1 MTKLNEKREII
12 TDLAASYS
20 ILRLAKTNLR
30 QDINTIL
37 NTKDLKNIQKH
48 IDRLNQFPTLIN
60 NSENPNDII
69 L

>member
-12 TDLAASYS
+12 TDLASYS

>member
-12 TDLAASYS
+12 TDLASYS

-37 NTKDLKNIQKH
+37 NTKNLKNIQKH